1 MKKYS
6 LAINGNPYTVKILEV
21 TADSVKAEVNG
32 AKHTVAIED
41 IENIN
46 MFPTE
51 TVERKAVPDT
61 APTTAKSA
69 NVKNAKVSSRG
80 DFCSFG
86 SGNLEAPIPGQII
99 SIDVKQG
106 DDIEK
111 GDRLLI
117 LEAMKMENALT
128 STRNGV
134 IKEVLVAE
142 GEAVTQDQPLIIFE

>member
-6 LAINGNPYTVKILEV
+6 LAINGNPYTVRIIEV
-21 TADSVKAEVNG
+21 TADIVKAEVNG
-32 AKHTVAIED
+32 AEHTVAIED

-51 TVERKAVPDT
+51 TIERKPVPTSTQPT
-61 APTTAKSA
+61 AAKPAS
-69 NVKNAKVSSRG
+69 NG

-86 SGNLEAPIPGQII
+86 SGNLNAPIPGQII
-99 SIDVKQG
+99 LIDVKQG
-106 DDIEK
+106 DSIKK

-117 LEAMKMENALT
+117 LEAMKMENVLT
-128 STRNGV
+128 SIRDGV